1 MMTVLSLY
9 RKIIYKRVGSRL
21 HRYFK
26 LNSVRYENTIKHC
39 NITNKKISKNRFS
52 FRKRAKELK
61 IKKRDLALNLSFTVV
76 VEIYA

>member
-9 RKIIYKRVGSRL
+9 HKIIYKRVGSRL

-39 NITNKKISKNRFS
+39 NITKKKISKNRFS

-61 IKKRDLALNLSFTVV
+61 IKKGDLALN
-76 VEIYA
+76 